1 MSVAPGGT
9 VRSND
14 HNILFGE
21 NGVRVGGAT
30 AEVREEE
37 LDDGAGLAQNIKKK
51 PGRVVRNIPRACAPP
66 PERMPPPKN
75 TAGAPQ
81 KPRERPARGAP
92 FVFLLFFDG
101 RASTFFG
108 ERSEALLYTRCV
120 R

>member
-37 LDDGAGLAQNIKKK
+37 KSWMMVQGSLK
-51 PGRVVRNIPRACAPP
+51 
-66 PERMPPPKN
+66 
-75 TAGAPQ
+75 T
-81 KPRERPARGAP
+81 
-92 FVFLLFFDG
+92 
-101 RASTFFG
+101 
-108 ERSEALLYTRCV
+108 
-120 R
+120 

>member
-37 LDDGAGLAQNIKKK
+37 ELDDGAGLAQNIKKK
-51 PGRVVRNIPRACAPP
+51 PEQTELGRVVRNISLGLAHHPQR
-66 PERMPPPKN
+66 ERPPPK
-75 TAGAPQ
+75 
-81 KPRERPARGAP
+81 
-92 FVFLLFFDG
+92 
-101 RASTFFG
+101 
-108 ERSEALLYTRCV
+108 
-120 R
+120 